1 VPVSC
6 RPQRSCFGRRGG
18 ATGPR
23 RPDRPQR
30 SRSWR
35 RCCRPPP
42 SNSTSTASTASRAG
56 LGRDLRGARR
66 QAAGDVPRLPRR
78 GAELIEPAGAEH
90 TPARPGARPR
100 WKPHR
105 AHRLTPRDHSTDR
118 ATEFERSTRLTR
130 KPQRRQPP
138 VLPLSKPSCRLVGA
152 ACVEEAAHLL
162 LARERAT
169 VAAVPDRAGDD
180 GDAVLAAGGD
190 SLLGHA
196 ARADGAVQPDAGDAR
211 GRASGD
217 DILGDGRPG
226 DENDEARSARHPRA
240 RPRADGSSRHR
251 RSRSPRL
258 RG

>member
-78 GAELIEPAGAEH
+78 GARADRTGRRRTHPRAARRSTPMETTSSSPSDAAG
-90 TPARPGARPR
+90 PLDRPGDRV
-100 WKPHR
+100 R
-105 AHRLTPRDHSTDR
+105 ALDQTHPQAATATTPSTPIVE
-118 ATEFERSTRLTR
+118 TQLPTRRCCL
-130 KPQRRQPP
+130 RRG
-138 VLPLSKPSCRLVGA
+138 SCA
-152 ACVEEAAHLL
+152 LL
-162 LARERAT
+162 FARERAI

-196 ARADGAVQPDAGDAR
+196 AGADGAVQLDAG
-211 GRASGD
+211 
-217 DILGDGRPG
+217 
-226 DENDEARSARHPRA
+226 
-240 RPRADGSSRHR
+240 
-251 RSRSPRL
+251 
-258 RG
+258 